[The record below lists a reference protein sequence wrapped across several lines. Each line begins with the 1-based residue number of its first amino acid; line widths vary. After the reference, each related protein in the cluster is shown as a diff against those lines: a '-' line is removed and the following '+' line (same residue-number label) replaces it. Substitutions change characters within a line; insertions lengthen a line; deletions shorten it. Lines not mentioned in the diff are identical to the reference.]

1 MDDDIGVS
9 TVSDYLNL
17 RAETLNLVKSSGA
30 AETRFKWQY
39 TYFYTKLPKYI
50 KFIHMVLLNPFTT
63 TL

>member
-30 AETRFKWQY
+30 AETRFK
-39 TYFYTKLPKYI
+39 
-50 KFIHMVLLNPFTT
+50 
-63 TL
+63 